1 MKRHSGI
8 FYILLMCIIA
18 FSASMAG
25 YVSGVRATGQK
36 MRRQSSLSAPSPFM
50 QSRTALPIEDTLPII
65 SAESSITTTYILR
78 DKDGKLALFSKFSD
92 GEESLYQDYD
102 ILTKSLPK
110 SDRELLSA
118 GIEVSSL
125 SDALQLVEDYSS

>member
-8 FYILLMCIIA
+8 FYIFLMCIIA

-25 YVSGVRATGQK
+25 YVSGVRATGQR
-36 MRRQSSLSAPSPFM
+36 MRQQTRLSAPSPFV
-50 QSRTALPIEDTLPII
+50 QSRAPLPIEETLPII
-65 SAESSITTTYILR
+65 NADTEVTTTYILR
-78 DKDGKLALFSKFSD
+78 DKDGKLALFSKYSD
-92 GEESLYQDYD
+92 GKESLYQDYD

-110 SDRELLSA
+110 PDRELLTK

-125 SDALQLVEDYSS
+125 SEALQLAEDYSS

>member
-8 FYILLMCIIA
+8 FYIFLLCIIA

-36 MRRQSSLSAPSPFM
+36 IRQQTRISAPSPFL
-50 QSRTALPIEDTLPII
+50 QSRASFPIKDTLPII
-65 SAESSITTTYILR
+65 NADTEITTTYILR
-78 DKDGKLALFSKFSD
+78 DNDGKLALFSKYSD
-92 GEESLYQDYD
+92 GKESLYQSYD

-110 SDRELLSA
+110 SDRDLLSK

-125 SDALQLVEDYSS
+125 SEALQLAEDYSS

>member
-8 FYILLMCIIA
+8 FYIFLMCIIA
-18 FSASMAG
+18 FSSSMAG

-36 MRRQSSLSAPSPFM
+36 IRRQSTLSAPSPFI
-50 QSRTALPIEDTLPII
+50 QSRAVLPMEDTLPII
-65 SAESSITTTYILR
+65 STDKEITTTYILR
-78 DKDGKLALFSKFSD
+78 EKDGKLALFSKLSD

-110 SDRELLSA
+110 SDRELLSV
-118 GIEVSSL
+118 GIEVASL